1 MPKANH
7 AASAPRQ
14 PSLVV
19 SLHDVSPHTW
29 EPCEQ
34 ILTELSRIGVSRT
47 SLLIIPDHH
56 RRGHIL
62 KHPAFCE
69 WAREQVAA
77 GHEAVLHGY
86 YHLREP
92 RAGDNVRSRW
102 ITGTYTAGEGE
113 FFDLPF
119 HEAREIARRGRDEF
133 MQAGLDP
140 SGFIA
145 PAWLLGEEAERAIA
159 EAGFRY
165 TTRIGEVLELQRRL
179 HHASQSL
186 CWSVRAAWRRVLS
199 LAWNAWLFRRL
210 ADAPLLRIAV
220 HPVDIAH
227 PRVWKQIVRI
237 ISDAARNRAVH
248 SYESWLSSRNGGFQP
263 PSAPRSPCS

>member
-7 AASAPRQ
+7 ATSARGQ
-14 PSLVV
+14 RSLVV

-29 EPCEQ
+29 EPCRQ
-34 ILTELSRIGVSRT
+34 ILAELSRIGISRT
-47 SLLIIPDHH
+47 SLLVIPDHH

-62 KHPAFCE
+62 RHPAFCE
-69 WAREQVAA
+69 WLREQVAA

-86 YHLREP
+86 FHLREP
-92 RAGDNVRSRW
+92 RAGDSARSRW

-119 HEAREIARRGRDEF
+119 HEAREIARRGREEF
-133 MQAGLDP
+133 RQAGLNP

-145 PAWLLGEEAERAIA
+145 PAWLLGGEAERAIA
-159 EAGFRY
+159 WAGFRY
-165 TTRIGEVLELQRRL
+165 TTRIGEVLELQPRR

-186 CWSVRAAWRRVLS
+186 CWSVRAAWRRALS
-199 LAWNAWLFRRL
+199 LAWNAALFRRL
-210 ADAPLLRIAV
+210 AHVPLMRIAV

-227 PRVWKQIVRI
+227 PRIWKQIVAL
-237 ISDAARNRAVH
+237 ISDAARDRTVH
-248 SYESWLSSRNGGFQP
+248 SYESWLTSRSGV
-263 PSAPRSPCS
+263 PRIP